1 MDVRR
6 VVIMAV
12 LLLALVWALMTS
24 PLTKRF
30 RGGTPAR
37 VSVPPGALST
47 DADQPV
53 IAQPTAGTKLA
64 PGTPLAKDELT
75 RWREHYATAW
85 RRDPFFTGAEEKAM
99 LAPKTAATQ
108 AKAAAPPAPLPSYTV
123 KAILISDAGKVATL
137 DGRLVSEGEPIGEER
152 VVEIRQ
158 DGVILERAGQRRRI
172 GLPGG
177 ATTITEESRARG
189 GPPSR

>member
-12 LLLALVWALMTS
+12 LLVALVWAFMTS

-47 DADQPV
+47 DADQPAAV
-53 IAQPTAGTKLA
+53 RAPTASPAAPATAIAKEELA
-64 PGTPLAKDELT
+64 Q
-75 RWREHYATAW
+75 WRERHATAW

-123 KAILISDAGKVATL
+123 KAILISDAGKVAAL

-152 VVEIRQ
+152 VVEIRP
-158 DGVILERAGQRRRI
+158 DGVILERGGQRRRI

-177 ATTITEESRARG
+177 ATLITEESRAKG
-189 GPPSR
+189 AVSR